1 MVSVLAFSVDDP
13 SSNPGRSLKSLL
25 FVYLDVDVVNIC
37 YLNIERTKVNKK
49 RGRCWPFRN
58 NYYLS
63 VLHFFQ
69 FHYRPFFR

>member
-37 YLNIERTKVNKK
+37 YLNIERTKDATMKLK
-49 RGRCWPFRN
+49 QRELHTF
-58 NYYLS
+58 LS
-63 VLHFFQ
+63 LLF
-69 FHYRPFFR
+69 